1 MPQEDLPEINSPGYN
16 KRQAPH
22 SILPEIFAFAPN
34 KKTLGATAYFIVNKT
49 ANILIDCP
57 LWQDKYRDFVIS
69 QGGVSKLIITHRGNI
84 SNQIKQIKT
93 DLNCQVI
100 IQEQEAY
107 LLPEIEVNTFQDNL
121 SINPDLELIWTPGH
135 SPGSTCVYWRQQG
148 GILFTGR
155 HLLPSAVNKLEPIY
169 FAKTFH
175 WWRQLNSIA
184 KLRDRFNE
192 QQLQYIVPGANTGYL
207 RGKGYIDNA
216 YSQLTSLNLEELK
229 KVSSQAS

>member
-1 MPQEDLPEINSPGYN
+1 MPQDLPEINSPGYN
-16 KRQAPH
+16 KRQDPH

-34 KKTLGATAYFIVNKT
+34 KNTLGATAYFIVNKT

-121 SINPDLELIWTPGH
+121 SINPDLEMIWTPGH

-148 GILFTGR
+148 GVLFTGR

-175 WWRQLNSIA
+175 WWRQLKSVA

-192 QQLQYIVPGANTGYL
+192 QQLKFIVPGANTGYL